1 MLKYLSVQVNL
12 EVSNVG
18 GDAGRDLEDG
28 VDDTSHDTEWDSC
41 EDEDEIESDFDK
53 DAGMVLWN
61 NKHNGG
67 YDKDGVRNEVT
78 LPQSPWIR
86 QRHRSGH

>member
-18 GDAGRDLEDG
+18 GDAGRDLVGG
-28 VDDTSHDTEWDSC
+28 VDDTSDDTDGDGS

-53 DAGMVLWN
+53 DADLVLWN
-61 NKHNGG
+61 TKHKGG

-78 LPQSPWIR
+78 LPQSP
-86 QRHRSGH
+86 